1 LDARAPLEITYNL
14 GIYDGFKRL
23 LLVQELGLHPLAII
37 LMRIQIDDIYIFIMK
52 SVYVLLK
59 EKKEYTNERHIKGVS
74 PDKMINNVEF
84 SLRMI

>member
-1 LDARAPLEITYNL
+1 
-14 GIYDGFKRL
+14 
-23 LLVQELGLHPLAII
+23 
-37 LMRIQIDDIYIFIMK
+37 MK

-84 SLRMI
+84 SLRMIGKET